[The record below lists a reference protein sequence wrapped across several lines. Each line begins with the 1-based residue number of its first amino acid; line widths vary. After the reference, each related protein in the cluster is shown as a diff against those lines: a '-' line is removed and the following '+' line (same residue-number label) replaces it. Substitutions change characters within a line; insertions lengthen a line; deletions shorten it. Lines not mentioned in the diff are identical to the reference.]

1 MSQPALWRPSLY
13 RQRFFFSFGLNYE
26 NREGFLKVPVKLQF
40 LPFQSAVPSLQ
51 TKTTAFSLA
60 PLLCCEIAVMLYPT
74 VSCIVAGE
82 EMFFLSMHESE

>member
-51 TKTTAFSLA
+51 TKTTAFSLP
-60 PLLCCEIAVMLYPT
+60 PLLCCEIAVMLYPR